1 MAPQAVIVS
10 FRLGG
15 DDGVSVEARK
25 WAWALHELGFETRRI
40 AGEIE
45 GAAERDDIVIPG
57 LAIDPQP
64 SDQAGSGCSRE
75 IEPRI
80 LRRALQGA
88 DLVVVDNLCSLPLN
102 LEAARAV
109 ARVASDHTGRVCFR
123 HHDLPWQ
130 RRRLTHLEADF
141 PPRMEGALHA
151 TINLRSRRELQ
162 ARGYADAVTIH
173 NYFDL
178 DPPPHDRTATRKHF
192 GFVDDDFVLFQPA
205 RAIERKNVPG
215 ALRFAQQLHGLAAD
229 LPLRLWISGPAEDGY
244 APVLDRIIERAQI
257 PVTVGRAP
265 SAGDAYAASDLV
277 VFPSTW
283 EGFGNPVVE
292 SVAYRRACAA
302 YPYPVLAEIVAAG
315 VRVFSTQQP
324 EAVSSF
330 LGEPSAVRERYF
342 DANVSRARVSFSL
355 ADLPGAIDETFAAYG
370 WIAW

>member
-1 MAPQAVIVS
+1 MAPQAVTVS

-25 WAWALHELGFETRRI
+25 WTWALRELGFDCRRV
-40 AGEIE
+40 AGLIE
-45 GAAERDDIVIPG
+45 GKPEPDDVVLPG
-57 LAIDPQP
+57 LAISPP
-64 SDQAGSGCSRE
+64 
-75 IEPRI
+75 EPLDDNA
-80 LRRALQGA
+80 LRRAVDGA
-88 DLVVVDNLCSLPLN
+88 DLVIVDNVCSLPLN
-102 LEAARAV
+102 VDAARAV
-109 ARVASDHTGRVCFR
+109 AQVVREHPGRVCFR

-130 RRRLTHLEADF
+130 RRNLQHLEAEF
-141 PPRMEGALHA
+141 PPRVDGALHT
-151 TINLRSRRELQ
+151 TINLRSRREMHAL
-162 ARGYADAVTIH
+162 GYADAVTIH

-178 DPPPHDRTATRKHF
+178 DPPGCDRAATRKRF

-215 ALRFAQQLHGLAAD
+215 ALRFAQELHGLAPS

-244 APVLDRIIERAQI
+244 APVLERIVERARI
-257 PVTVGRAP
+257 PITFGRAP
-265 SAGDAYAASDLV
+265 TAGAAYTAADLV

-292 SVAYRRACAA
+292 SIAYRRACAA

-324 EAVSSF
+324 DAIARF
-330 LGEPSAVRERYF
+330 LGEQPAVRDRYF
-342 DANVSRARVSFSL
+342 DANISRARLSFSL
-355 ADLPGAIDETFAAYG
+355 PDLPGAIDEAFTGHG

>member
-1 MAPQAVIVS
+1 MAPQAVTVS

-25 WAWALHELGFETRRI
+25 WAWALHELGFENRRV

-45 GAAERDDIVIPG
+45 GAAEPDDIVIPG
-57 LAIDPQP
+57 LAIDP
-64 SDQAGSGCSRE
+64 SHSGRADHD
-75 IEPRI
+75 PVDTGV
-80 LRRALQGA
+80 LRNALQGA
-88 DLVVVDNLCSLPLN
+88 DLVVVDNICSLPLN
-102 LEAARAV
+102 LDAARAV
-109 ARVASDHTGRVCFR
+109 ARVASEHTGRVCFR

-130 RRRLTHLEADF
+130 RRNLTHLETDF
-141 PPRMEGALHA
+141 PPRVDGALDA
-151 TINLRSRRELQ
+151 TINLRSRRELH

-178 DPPPHDRTATRKHF
+178 DPAAHDRDATRKQF
-192 GFVDDDFVLFQPA
+192 GFGDDDFVLFQPA

-215 ALRFAQQLHGLAAD
+215 ALRFAQQLRGLAPG
-229 LPLRLWISGPAEDGY
+229 LSLRLWISGPAEDGY
-244 APVLDRIIERAQI
+244 APVLERIIERAQI
-257 PVTVGRAP
+257 PITVGRAP
-265 SAGDAYAASDLV
+265 TAGDGYAASDLV

-292 SVAYRRACAA
+292 SIAYRRACAT

-324 EAVSSF
+324 ETVAKF
-330 LGEPSAVRERYF
+330 LSEPPAVRERFF
-342 DANVSRARVSFSL
+342 DANVHRARLSFSL
-355 ADLPGAIDETFAAYG
+355 PDLPAAIDETFAAHG